1 MTIFIP
7 YPKTLPTA
15 RPLQF
20 KVELPGP
27 KQIKGWE
34 NRCGLRQDQKKTE
47 MWRGY
52 QRKRK
57 KNHRNHFSRVT
68 HTKKAGRRE
77 AKDEVRHLG

>member
-1 MTIFIP
+1 MG
-7 YPKTLPTA
+7 KQMWA
-15 RPLQF
+15 
-20 KVELPGP
+20 KAGP
-27 KQIKGWE
+27 KE
-34 NRCGLRQDQKKTE
+34 TE

-52 QRKRK
+52 QSKRK